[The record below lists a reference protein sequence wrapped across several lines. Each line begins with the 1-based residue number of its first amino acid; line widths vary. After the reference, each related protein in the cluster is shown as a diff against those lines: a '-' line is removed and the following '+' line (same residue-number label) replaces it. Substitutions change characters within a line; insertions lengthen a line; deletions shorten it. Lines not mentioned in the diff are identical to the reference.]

1 MSAAARFA
9 AFLAQ
14 QTEAEQHDNI
24 EAIRRCFEGLLT
36 EFPLSYGHWKRCELA
51 PWSAMRISKHHL
63 QSACGRYADHE
74 VRHGNLERATEVY
87 ERGVQAATYCV
98 ELWSF
103 YAAHAVAHWSGQPDK
118 VAAAPRARAHAAPAR
133 CSPRGRGGRC
143 ERFSSGPWTRW
154 APTT

>member
-51 PWSAMRISKHHL
+51 PWSAMRISKQHHL
-63 QSACGRYADHE
+63 QSAPWQVRGPRGAARQPGA
-74 VRHGNLERATEVY
+74 RHGGL
-87 ERGVQAATYCV
+87 
-98 ELWSF
+98 
-103 YAAHAVAHWSGQPDK
+103 
-118 VAAAPRARAHAAPAR
+118 
-133 CSPRGRGGRC
+133 
-143 ERFSSGPWTRW
+143 
-154 APTT
+154 